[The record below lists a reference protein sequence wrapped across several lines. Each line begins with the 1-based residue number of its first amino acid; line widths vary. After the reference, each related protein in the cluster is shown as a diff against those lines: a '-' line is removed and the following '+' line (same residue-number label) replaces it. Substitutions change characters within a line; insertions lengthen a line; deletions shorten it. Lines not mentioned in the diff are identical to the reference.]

1 MVQDDPGATD
11 DERRRGFGRLC
22 NMRVSSHH
30 PLTFKSTV
38 AALLLVGSAALGVD
52 GGNPLVPN
60 VGLADPH
67 LHNFNGTFYL
77 FATHDYR

>member
-1 MVQDDPGATD
+1 MSDV
-11 DERRRGFGRLC
+11 GFGQLC
-22 NMRVSSHH
+22 ANMRVSSHH
-30 PLTFKSTV
+30 TLTFKSTV
-38 AALLLVGSAALGVD
+38 AALLLVGIGVD

-67 LHNFNGTFYL
+67 LHYFNGTFYL